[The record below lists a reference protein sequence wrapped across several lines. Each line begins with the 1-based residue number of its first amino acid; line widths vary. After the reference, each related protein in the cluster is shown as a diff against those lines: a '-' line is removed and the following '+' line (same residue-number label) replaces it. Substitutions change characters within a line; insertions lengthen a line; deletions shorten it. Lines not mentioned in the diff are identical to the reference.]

1 MSRRFAF
8 LRILD
13 SELLTAEFGKKSV
26 HLAMKVELVG
36 SACFVLEDF
45 LFVCLRR
52 SLRFLSWRIFL
63 SVVPDRQRE
72 RVPAEE
78 ERLRAGRRI
87 FSCLYKRR

>member
-13 SELLTAEFGKKSV
+13 SELLTAKFGKKV
-26 HLAMKVELVG
+26 HLARRVELEG